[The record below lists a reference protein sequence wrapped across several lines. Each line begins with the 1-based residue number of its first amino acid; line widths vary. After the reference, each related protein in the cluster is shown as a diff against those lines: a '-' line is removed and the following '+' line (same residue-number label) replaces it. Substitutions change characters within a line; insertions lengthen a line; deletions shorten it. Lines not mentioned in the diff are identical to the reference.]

1 MKLFMLKSFILASI
15 MFVCVLFG
23 MQQAND
29 GIHRMKGYD
38 DSDFGRAISFSENE
52 KGNIEASFLGQDVDS
67 HDFTKKKEEI
77 EEMNAYNIFSSA
89 GKNITKGIEEL
100 TGKTLDYFAKKI
112 SE

>member
-1 MKLFMLKSFILASI
+1 MLKSFLLASI

-38 DSDFGRAISFSENE
+38 DTDFGSAISLRESE
-52 KGNIEASFLGQDVDS
+52 KGKIEASFLGQDVDS
-67 HDFTKKKEEI
+67 HDFSKKKEEI

-89 GKNITKGIEEL
+89 GKNITSTIADV
-100 TGKTLDYFAKKI
+100 TQKTI
-112 SE
+112 SYLAEKFSE